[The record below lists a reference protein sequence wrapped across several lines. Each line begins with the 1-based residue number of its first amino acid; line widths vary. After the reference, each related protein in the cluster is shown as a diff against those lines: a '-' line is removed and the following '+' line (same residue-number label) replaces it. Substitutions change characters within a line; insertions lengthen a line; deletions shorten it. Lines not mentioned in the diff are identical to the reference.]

1 MKITKVVLTPVYIP
15 MEAPLRW
22 SMGVEHG
29 TTRTIVEVHTDD
41 GVVGLGETYG
51 GASTAARF
59 HSAEPFFVGYDP
71 LEVSRIIK
79 NFEVFRTTSEQSA
92 LTIELRYVAA
102 AIEMACWDII
112 GKIQNKRVCDL
123 WGGADSELVPFV
135 AYLFYRYKNLDGK
148 CGGENSPEAICE
160 QYDDHVRRF
169 GFTGLK
175 LKTGVL
181 SPAIE
186 RATVKRLRQ
195 TFGSQIEQLRVD
207 PNQAWSTATAIN
219 ELKKLAEY
227 DLEYCEDP
235 TYNLEGMSRVRATV
249 SVPLAT
255 NMAVL
260 NFDQVAPMLRMRAL
274 DIILVD
280 PYFWG
285 GITQCKKLAAVAE
298 TFGFSLAIHSDREL
312 GIGMTASLHL
322 WATTP
327 SLCHKYDSHYA
338 FQMDDIITKPLHW
351 HGGSV
356 ALPEGPGLG
365 VQIDPEKLAK
375 YHRLYLEKGD
385 TIEFFDTQRPGWI
398 PHVPIW

>member
-1 MKITKVVLTPVYIP
+1 MKITQVTCTPVHIP

-22 SMGVEHG
+22 SMGVETG
-29 TTRTIVEVHTDD
+29 TTRTIVELHTDE
-41 GVVGLGETYG
+41 GVTGLGETYG

-59 HSAEPFFVGYDP
+59 KSAEPFFMGYDP
-71 LEVSRIIK
+71 LEVSRIVK

-112 GKIQNKRVCDL
+112 GKVQNKRVCDL
-123 WGGADSELVPFV
+123 WGGADSEQVPFV
-135 AYLFYRYKNLDGK
+135 AYLFYRYKSADGK
-148 CGGENSPEAICE
+148 LGGEDGPNGICD
-160 QYDDHVRRF
+160 QYAEHVERF

-181 SPAIE
+181 APPIE
-186 RATVKRLRQ
+186 RATVRALRER
-195 TFGSQIEQLRVD
+195 FGDQIENLRVD
-207 PNQAWSTATAIN
+207 PNQVWSTETAIN
-219 ELKKLAEY
+219 ELKKLAAY

-235 TYNLEGMSRVRATV
+235 TYNLEGMSRVRAAV
-249 SVPLAT
+249 NVPLAT

-260 NFDQVAPMLRMRAL
+260 NFDQVAPMLRMNAL
-274 DIILVD
+274 DVILVD

-298 TFGFSLAIHSDREL
+298 TFAFGLAIHSDREL
-312 GIGMTASLHL
+312 GIGMTASLNL

-327 SLCHKYDSHYA
+327 TLCHKYDSHYP
-338 FQMDDIITKPLHW
+338 FQVDDIITEPLRW
-351 HGGSV
+351 KNGSV
-356 ALPEGPGLG
+356 ALPKGPGLG
-365 VQIDPEKLAK
+365 VAIDREKLEK

-385 TIEFFDTQRPGWI
+385 AIEFFDPHRPGWI
-398 PHVPIW
+398 PHVPLW

>member
-1 MKITKVVLTPVYIP
+1 

-22 SMGVEHG
+22 SMGVEYG
-29 TTRTIVEVHTDD
+29 TTRTIIELHTDE

-51 GASTAARF
+51 GTSTASRF
-59 HSAEPFFVGYDP
+59 RSAEPFFIGYDP

-135 AYLFYRYKNLDGK
+135 AYLFYRYKSLDGK
-148 CGGENSPEAICE
+148 LGGETGPEAICD

-169 GFTGLK
+169 GFKGLK

-181 SPAIE
+181 DPGLE

-207 PNQAWSTATAIN
+207 PNQVWSTTTAIN

-227 DLEYCEDP
+227 DIEYCEDP

-249 SVPLAT
+249 PVPLAT

-274 DIILVD
+274 DVILVD

-327 SLCHKYDSHYA
+327 ALCHKYDTHYP
-338 FQMDDIITKPLHW
+338 FQIDDIITVPLHW
-351 HGGSV
+351 QDGSV
-356 ALPEGPGLG
+356 RLPEGPGLG
-365 VQIDPEKLAK
+365 VAIDPEKLEK
-375 YHRLYLEKGD
+375 YHRLYLAKGD
-385 TIEFFDTQRPGWI
+385 AIEFFDINRPRWI
-398 PHVPIW
+398 PHVPLW

>member
-1 MKITKVVLTPVYIP
+1 
-15 MEAPLRW
+15 MEAPIRW

-29 TTRTIVEVHTDD
+29 TIRTVVELHTDE
-41 GVVGLGETYG
+41 GLIGLGETYG
-51 GASTAARF
+51 GAGTAARF
-59 HSAEPFFVGYDP
+59 RSAEPFFIGYDP

-112 GKIQNKRVCDL
+112 GKIQDKRVCDL
-123 WGGADSELVPFV
+123 WGGADSEQVPFI
-135 AYLFYRYKNLDGK
+135 AYLFYRYKSPDNK
-148 CGGENSPEAICE
+148 KGGENGPEAICE
-160 QYDDHVRRF
+160 QYEDHVRRF

-181 SPAIE
+181 HPAIE
-186 RATVKRLRQ
+186 RATVKRLRD

-207 PNQAWSTATAIN
+207 PNQVWSTATAIN
-219 ELKKLAEY
+219 ELKKLSEY

-249 SVPLAT
+249 PVPLAT

-274 DIILVD
+274 DVILVD

-327 SLCHKYDSHYA
+327 ALCHKYDSHYA
-338 FQMDDIITKPLHW
+338 FQTDDIITKPLQW
-351 HGGSV
+351 HNGSV
-356 ALPEGPGLG
+356 TLPTGPGLG
-365 VQIDPEKLAK
+365 VEIDPEKLDK

-385 TIEFFDTQRPGWI
+385 AIEFFDSNRPGWI